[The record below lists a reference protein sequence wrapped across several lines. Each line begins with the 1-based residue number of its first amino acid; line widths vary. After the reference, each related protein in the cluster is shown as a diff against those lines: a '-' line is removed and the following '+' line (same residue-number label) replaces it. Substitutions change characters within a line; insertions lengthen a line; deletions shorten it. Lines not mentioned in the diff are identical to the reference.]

1 MGGGA
6 VVRIGVIRIAIAAI
20 VLACLGAMAFLGVAV
35 AVEPETVISGV
46 NVLDTDLSG
55 LTREMA
61 EGKLLL
67 LEKEIIQATP
77 LVLRYGSKAWQI
89 RPSKIGAVIDRE
101 KVLDEAMKA
110 GRRGWLLQ
118 RLIQRRQAGK
128 EGIRIPLYVK
138 VDRSRLEQELK
149 FISSEITAPPVDARL
164 KINPDETL
172 EVVPSREGIAVDIE
186 KVLQDITGV
195 YKSYDT
201 APEINL
207 SLIKASPAKTT
218 RDFLDMGVNGL
229 LASYTTTFDI
239 ADADRSYNIKVAADA
254 LDGLFVAPGEAF
266 SFNGMVGPR
275 SSEAGY
281 KNAKVIV
288 NNEFVDGLGGG
299 VCQVSSTLYNAVLL
313 SGLEIIERNSHSLP
327 VFYVPPGRD
336 ATVSFESVDF
346 RFRNSTPRHIYIKSM
361 YSPGRVSV
369 KLYGNTDFR
378 REVTIRTRVVETFP
392 FKEVYQPDPSLK
404 AGESR
409 VIRNGI
415 SGMRVTA
422 ERIVLGSGAYKVE
435 SLPTSLYRPV
445 DQLVHTGPG
454 FSSPETAPPAAVSP
468 ASPVDTAVPGGVTG
482 IPGGQPGGIVPPSV
496 PEEKKSPQ

>member
-1 MGGGA
+1 MKIGSLRNA
-6 VVRIGVIRIAIAAI
+6 VAAFA
-20 VLACLGAMAFLGVAV
+20 LACLGALAFLGVAV
-35 AVEPETVISGV
+35 AVEAETVISGV
-46 NVLDTDLSG
+46 NVIDTDLSG

-77 LVLRYGSKAWQI
+77 LVLRYGSRAWHI

-110 GRRGWLLQ
+110 GRSGWLLQ

-128 EGIRIPLYVK
+128 EGIRIPLYVR
-138 VDRSRLEQELK
+138 VDRARLEQELK
-149 FISSEITAPPVDARL
+149 LISSEITAPPADARL
-164 KINPDETL
+164 KINPDETV
-172 EVVPSREGIAVDIE
+172 EVVPSREGIAVDNE
-186 KVLQDITGV
+186 KVLQDITEV
-195 YKSYDT
+195 YKNYDS

-207 SLIKASPAKTT
+207 SLVKAGPGKTT
-218 RDFLDMGVNGL
+218 RDLLDMGVNGL
-229 LASYTTTFDI
+229 LAYYSTTFDT

-281 KNAKVIV
+281 KNAKIII

-346 RFRNSTPRHIYIKSM
+346 RFRNSTPRHIYIKTM
-361 YSPGRVSV
+361 FSPGRVSV
-369 KLYGNTDFR
+369 KLYGNTDYR

-392 FKEVYQPDPSLK
+392 FRKVYQQDPSLK
-404 AGESR
+404 AGESK

-422 ERIVLGSGAYKVE
+422 ERIVLSSGAYRVE
-435 SLPTSLYRPV
+435 NLPASLYRPV

-454 FSSPETAPPAAVSP
+454 FSSQGSAPPAAGSP
-468 ASPVDTAVPGGVTG
+468 ASPAEAAVPGGASG
-482 IPGGQPGGIVPPSV
+482 IPGGQPGGIVPPSG
-496 PEEKKSPQ
+496 PDKKESPP